1 MKIIS
6 FATMKGGTGKTTC
19 CFNIAG
25 KLALQGYSVL
35 VIDCDAQCNISSNF
49 CFDIFDS
56 EAYTV
61 ADILEDIDTDPLD
74 VLLVSPIEEIEKL
87 DLFPSTMFLFGTEV
101 NLFSRP
107 GRELLLKRYIQ
118 KHKDFFDQ
126 YDYILLDTGPNMGVV
141 NQNAFLVS
149 DSIVLITDPDCNSAK
164 GADVF
169 VSLWDNIRKDLDLEP
184 TNVKALIINN
194 VERTKM
200 TNKLKDYISS
210 HEMFSKIMITA
221 SIPHSTRFKEATE
234 QNVPIHL
241 LNVKTKQE
249 RISKLKAQE
258 SIELLYEELKERD
271 IL

>member
-19 CFNIAG
+19 CFNLAG
-25 KLALQGYSVL
+25 KLAQQGSSVL

-49 CFDIFDS
+49 CFDIFDD

-61 ADILEDIDTDPLD
+61 ADILEDVDTNPLD
-74 VLLVSPIEEIEKL
+74 VLLVSPIEEIENL

-118 KHKDFFDQ
+118 KHMDFFNQ

-149 DSIVLITDPDCNSAK
+149 DAIILITDPDCNSAK

-169 VSLWDNIRKDLDLEP
+169 VSLWDDIRRDLDMEE
-184 TNVKALIINN
+184 TNIKALIINN

-210 HEMFSKIMITA
+210 HEMFSSIVLEA
-221 SIPHSTRFKEATE
+221 SIPHSTRYKEATE
-234 QNVPIHL
+234 QNVPIQL
-241 LNVKTKQE
+241 LSVKTKQE
-249 RISKLKAQE
+249 RLSKGKAQE
-258 SIELLYEELKERD
+258 AIEFLYEELVERG